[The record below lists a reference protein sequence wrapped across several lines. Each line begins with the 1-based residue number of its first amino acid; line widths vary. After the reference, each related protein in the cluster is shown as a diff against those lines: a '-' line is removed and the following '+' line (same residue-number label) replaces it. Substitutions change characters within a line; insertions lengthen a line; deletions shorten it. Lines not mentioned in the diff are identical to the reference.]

1 MSLLKKSA
9 IPNIL
14 TLFRMLLVPVFIY
27 FFHVTKQHVLAVA
40 VFLLAGFTD
49 VLDGFLARHY
59 NWTSNIG
66 KILDPFADKC
76 MQVTALVC
84 LGQSGFVPWWVVGV
98 LVLKEL
104 VLFIGALFALK
115 KEKVYV
121 QSNWYGKAG
130 TVAFYIVATLLVLVK
145 DMSDTLRIT
154 LGVFLILFMLFALI
168 MYVDN
173 YRKNI
178 MNTFEKKEDMSDT
191 ERG

>member
-1 MSLLKKSA
+1 MSIFKKSG

-14 TLFRMLLVPVFIY
+14 TLFRILLVPVFIY
-27 FFHVTKQHVLAVA
+27 LFHISKEHGLAVA
-40 VFLLAGFTD
+40 VFLLAGLTD

-76 MQVTALVC
+76 MQVSALIC
-84 LGQSGFVPWWVVGV
+84 LGQSGFVSWWIVSV
-98 LVLKEL
+98 LVFKEL

-115 KEKVYV
+115 KERVYV

-130 TVAFYIVATLLVLVK
+130 TVAFYIVATALVLIK
-145 DMSDTLRIT
+145 DMSDALRMA
-154 LGVFLILFMLFALI
+154 LGICLILFMLFALI

-173 YRKNI
+173 YRRNI
-178 MNTFEKKEDMSDT
+178 MNTFEKKDNMSNT
-191 ERG
+191 RRG

>member
-1 MSLLKKSA
+1 
-9 IPNIL
+9 
-14 TLFRMLLVPVFIY
+14 
-27 FFHVTKQHVLAVA
+27 
-40 VFLLAGFTD
+40 
-49 VLDGFLARHY
+49 
-59 NWTSNIG
+59 
-66 KILDPFADKC
+66 
-76 MQVTALVC
+76 
-84 LGQSGFVPWWVVGV
+84 
-98 LVLKEL
+98 

>member
-1 MSLLKKSA
+1 MSIFKKSG

-14 TLFRMLLVPVFIY
+14 TLFRILLVPVFIY
-27 FFHVTKQHVLAVA
+27 LFHISKEHGLAVA
-40 VFLLAGFTD
+40 VFLLAGLTD

-76 MQVTALVC
+76 MQVSALIC
-84 LGQSGFVPWWVVGV
+84 LGQSGFVSWWIVSV
-98 LVLKEL
+98 LVFKEL

-130 TVAFYIVATLLVLVK
+130 TVAFYIVATALVLIK
-145 DMSDTLRIT
+145 DMSDALRMA
-154 LGVFLILFMLFALI
+154 LGICLILFMLFALI

-173 YRKNI
+173 YRRNI
-178 MNTFEKKEDMSDT
+178 MNTFEKKDNMSNT
-191 ERG
+191 RRG

>member
-1 MSLLKKSA
+1 MSLLKKSG

-14 TLFRMLLVPVFIY
+14 TLFRIMLVPVFIY
-27 FFHVTKQHVLAVA
+27 LFHIPKEHGLAVA
-40 VFLLAGFTD
+40 VFLFAGLTD

-76 MQVTALVC
+76 MQVSALIC
-84 LGQSGFVPWWVVGV
+84 LGQSGFVSWWIVGI
-98 LVLKEL
+98 LVFKEL

-130 TVAFYIVATLLVLVK
+130 TVAFYIVATSLVMIK
-145 DMSDTLRIT
+145 DMSDALRMA
-154 LGVFLILFMLFALI
+154 LGICLILFMLFALI

-178 MNTFEKKEDMSDT
+178 MNTFEKKDNMSNAR
-191 ERG
+191 RG